1 MFFKKFYLLFGLI
14 FSSASAQYITTD
26 ETQTAVELIENVLIN
41 SGCANISNVSVS
53 GGNFTSGEKSWG
65 YFNAAG
71 TSFPFEE
78 GIILS
83 TGKIINAQGPNG
95 YISDDGGG
103 MGWVGDNDLNEALGL
118 NNTFNATILEFD
130 FIPIGNQISF
140 DYIFSSEQYLTNPS
154 PNQCS
159 YTDGFVFL
167 LSYRLCICIAADQN
181 LNS

>member
-83 TGKIINAQGPNG
+83 TGKIIKN
-95 YISDDGGG
+95 
-103 MGWVGDNDLNEALGL
+103 
-118 NNTFNATILEFD
+118 
-130 FIPIGNQISF
+130 
-140 DYIFSSEQYLTNPS
+140 
-154 PNQCS
+154 
-159 YTDGFVFL
+159 
-167 LSYRLCICIAADQN
+167 
-181 LNS
+181 